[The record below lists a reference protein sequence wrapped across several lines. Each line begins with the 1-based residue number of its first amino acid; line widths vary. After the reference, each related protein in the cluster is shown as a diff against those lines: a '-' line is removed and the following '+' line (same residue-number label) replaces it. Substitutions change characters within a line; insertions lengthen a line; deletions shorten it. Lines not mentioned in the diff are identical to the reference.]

1 MLYKSNSNLILG
13 KCIEINGTMLYMNK
27 LLREY
32 TELQFYIYRQ
42 DALRKDEIFA

>member
-13 KCIEINGTMLYMNK
+13 KCIEINGTMVYMNK

-32 TELQFYIYRQ
+32 TELQLYIYTILN
-42 DALRKDEIFA
+42 D